1 MKTQK
6 NERLKFGRY
15 YHIYNRGTNSCEIFR
30 TDSNYEHFLK
40 LFKKYIPPVASCLA
54 WALQKNHYHFFVKIN
69 DKEQIVDFQEK
80 NRLKKMKPKDRVS
93 QQFSNLFNA
102 YSKAY
107 NKEFNRTGSLFEH
120 PFERKEIKDKTYFK
134 RMILYIHKN
143 PVKHKICK
151 HPVEYPWTSYMDFLN
166 KKSRLTDRELAL
178 KYFDGNT
185 DFQQLHDEIVTAI
198 HSDELDDFLL

>member
-6 NERLKFGRY
+6 DERLKFGRY

-30 TDSNYEHFLK
+30 NDSNYEHFLK
-40 LFKKYIPPVASCLA
+40 LFKKYISPVANCLA
-54 WALQKNHYHFFVKIN
+54 WALQNNHYHFFVKIK
-69 DKEQIVDFQEK
+69 DKEQIIEFQEK

-102 YSKAY
+102 YSKAFNNEY
-107 NKEFNRTGSLFEH
+107 NRTGSLFEH

-134 RMILYIHKN
+134 RLILYIHTN
-143 PVKHKICK
+143 PVNHKICK
-151 HPVEYPWTSYMDFLN
+151 HPLEYPWTSYMDFLN
-166 KKSRLTDRELAL
+166 KKSSLADKELAL
-178 KYFDGNT
+178 KCFDGT
-185 DFQQLHDEIVTAI
+185 ADFEKLHDEIVTAI